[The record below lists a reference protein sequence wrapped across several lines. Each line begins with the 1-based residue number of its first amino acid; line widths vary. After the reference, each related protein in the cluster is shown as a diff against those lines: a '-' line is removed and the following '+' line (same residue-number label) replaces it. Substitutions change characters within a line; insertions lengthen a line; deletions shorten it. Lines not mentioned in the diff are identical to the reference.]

1 MDFLPGQSKNSLFIL
16 ERVMDKLSDMEVRL
30 TNKVNVKEIEEMK
43 SKVEGL
49 VCSVKD
55 ELWQVR
61 QRLHR

>member
-1 MDFLPGQSKNSLFIL
+1 MSVL